1 VIETEHSLR
10 WTTRGDGGMFRGSQ
24 INPDKYRARTRMSV
38 TPRRLEEYQ
47 VTEQI
52 GFIGLGNMG
61 AAFATRLLMA
71 GEKLQICDIRAQAVA
86 QFAARGAVA
95 CASPRAVA
103 AAAEVVFM
111 SLPTPAVVEQV
122 ALDVAGAAGNRRLR
136 CLIDLSTTGPVMASS
151 LAEKLAEAGIVYVD
165 APVSGGVAGAV
176 AGTVVIMLA
185 CGDEIARTLTP
196 LLSLLGQVFHVGKRA
211 GQGQVTKLLN
221 NMLSAGALLLSGEVT
236 ALGAKAGVDADTMIA
251 VFNAGSGRNSA
262 TLDKYPKAILPG
274 TFNLGFTNALMLKD
288 LELCLQ
294 MAHDMGVAMPL
305 GVEIGREWRAATDV
319 TGAEADF
326 TTIVRRSEI
335 RAGVEVRSKP
345 AQPKT

>member
-1 VIETEHSLR
+1 
-10 WTTRGDGGMFRGSQ
+10 
-24 INPDKYRARTRMSV
+24 MSV
-38 TPRRLEEYQ
+38 TPRRLAEYQ

-61 AAFATRLLMA
+61 APFATRLLLA
-71 GEKLQICDIRAQAVA
+71 GERLHVCDVRTQTVA
-86 QFAARGAVA
+86 QLAACGAVA

-103 AAAEVVFM
+103 AAAEIVFM

-122 ALDVAGAAGNRRLR
+122 ALDAATAAGDRKLR
-136 CLIDLSTTGPVMASS
+136 CLIDLSTTGPTMASS
-151 LAEKLAEAGIVYVD
+151 LAQRLAEVGIVYVD

-176 AGTVVIMLA
+176 AGNVVIMLA
-185 CGDEIARTLTP
+185 CADEMARSLTP
-196 LLSLLGQVFHVGKRA
+196 LLSKLGRVFHLGGRA

-221 NMLSAGALLLSGEVT
+221 NVLSAGALLLSGEVA
-236 ALGAKAGVDADTMIA
+236 ALGVKAGVDADTMIA

-274 TFNLGFTNALMLKD
+274 TFDLGFTNALMLKD

-294 MAHDMGVAMPL
+294 MAHEMGVASPL
-305 GVEIGREWRAATDV
+305 SDEISREWRAAMEV

-326 TTIVRRSEI
+326 TTIVRRSEL

>member
-1 VIETEHSLR
+1 
-10 WTTRGDGGMFRGSQ
+10 M
-24 INPDKYRARTRMSV
+24 
-38 TPRRLEEYQ
+38 
-47 VTEQI
+47 TEQV

-61 AAFATRLLMA
+61 AAFATRLLSA
-71 GEKLQICDIRAQAVA
+71 GKALQICDVRADAVA
-86 QFAARGAVA
+86 RFAARGAVA
-95 CASPRAVA
+95 RASPRAVA

-122 ALDVAGAAGNRRLR
+122 ALDASSAASDRKLR
-136 CLIDLSTTGPVMASS
+136 CLIDLSTTGPVMARS
-151 LAEKLAEAGIVYVD
+151 LAGRLAELGIVYVD

-185 CGDEIARTLTP
+185 CSDEIAKSLTP
-196 LLSLLGQVFHVGKRA
+196 LLSILGRVFHVGRSA
-211 GQGQVTKLLN
+211 GHGQVTKVLN
-221 NMLSAGALLLSGEVT
+221 NMLSAGALLLSGEVA

-274 TFNLGFTNALMLKD
+274 TFSLGFTNALMLKD
-288 LELCLQ
+288 VELCLQ
-294 MAHDMGVAMPL
+294 MAHDMGVAMPI
-305 GVEIGREWRAATDV
+305 GDEIRREWRAAMEI

-326 TTIVRRSEI
+326 TTIVRKSEL
-335 RAGVEVRSKP
+335 RAGVEVRSRP

>member
-1 VIETEHSLR
+1 
-10 WTTRGDGGMFRGSQ
+10 
-24 INPDKYRARTRMSV
+24 MSE

-47 VTEQI
+47 VTEHI

-71 GEKLQICDIRAQAVA
+71 GERLQICDLRAEAIARFTA
-86 QFAARGAVA
+86 QGAVA

-103 AAAEVVFM
+103 AAAEIVFM

-122 ALDVAGAAGNRRLR
+122 ALDAASAAGERKLR
-136 CLIDLSTTGPVMASS
+136 FLIDLSTTGPAMART
-151 LAEKLAEAGIVYVD
+151 LAERLAKVGVVYVD

-185 CGDEIARTLTP
+185 CGDEMAKSLTP
-196 LLSLLGQVFHVGKRA
+196 LLSLLGRVFHVGTHA

-221 NMLSAGALLLSGEVT
+221 NVLSAGALLLSGEVT

-288 LELCLQ
+288 VELCLQ
-294 MAHDMGVAMPL
+294 MARDMGVAMPL
-305 GVEIGREWRAATDV
+305 SDEIRREWRAATELS
-319 TGAEADF
+319 GAEADF
-326 TTIVRRSEI
+326 TTIVRRSET
-335 RAGVEVRSKP
+335 RAGVEVRSKL
-345 AQPKT
+345 ARPKT

>member
-1 VIETEHSLR
+1 L
-10 WTTRGDGGMFRGSQ
+10 
-24 INPDKYRARTRMSV
+24 
-38 TPRRLEEYQ
+38 
-47 VTEQI
+47 TEQI

-71 GEKLQICDIRAQAVA
+71 GERLQICDLRAQAVA
-86 QFAARGAVA
+86 RFTAQGAVA

-103 AAAEVVFM
+103 AAAETIFM

-122 ALDVAGAAGNRRLR
+122 AMDAASAAGKRKLR
-136 CLIDLSTTGPVMASS
+136 CLVDLSTTGPVMART
-151 LAEKLAEAGIVYVD
+151 LAERLAKVGVVYVD

-185 CGDEIARTLTP
+185 CGDEMARSLTP
-196 LLSLLGQVFHVGKRA
+196 LLSLLGRVFHVGTHA

-221 NMLSAGALLLSGEVT
+221 NVLSAGALLLSGEVT

-288 LELCLQ
+288 VELCLQ
-294 MAHDMGVAMPL
+294 MAHDIGVAMPISD
-305 GVEIGREWRAATDV
+305 EIRREWRAATELS
-319 TGAEADF
+319 GAEADF

-335 RAGVEVRSKP
+335 RAGVEVRSKL
-345 AQPKT
+345 ARPKT

>member
-1 VIETEHSLR
+1 
-10 WTTRGDGGMFRGSQ
+10 
-24 INPDKYRARTRMSV
+24 MSV
-38 TPRRLEEYQ
+38 TSRWLDEYQ

-61 AAFATRLLMA
+61 AAFAMRLLA
-71 GEKLQICDIRAQAVA
+71 GGERLQVCDVRAQTVA
-86 QFAARGAVA
+86 RFAARGAVV

-103 AAAEVVFM
+103 AAAEIVFM

-122 ALDVAGAAGNRRLR
+122 ALNASTAADDRKLR
-136 CLIDLSTTGPVMASS
+136 CLIDLSTTGPAMASTLAQR
-151 LAEKLAEAGIVYVD
+151 LAEVGIIYVD

-185 CGDEIARTLTP
+185 CADEMASSLTP
-196 LLSLLGQVFHVGKRA
+196 LLSKLGRVFHVGERA

-221 NMLSAGALLLSGEVT
+221 NVLSAGALLLSGEVA

-274 TFNLGFTNALMLKD
+274 TFNLGFTNALMFKD
-288 LELCLQ
+288 LELYQQ
-294 MAHDMGVAMPL
+294 MAHDMGVASPL
-305 GVEIGREWRAATDV
+305 GDEIRREWRAAMQV

-326 TTIVRRSEI
+326 TTIVRRGEL

-345 AQPKT
+345 VRPKT

>member
-1 VIETEHSLR
+1 MNADAR
-10 WTTRGDGGMFRGSQ
+10 NTRP
-24 INPDKYRARTRMSV
+24 I
-38 TPRRLEEYQ
+38 EEYQ
-47 VTEQI
+47 MTEQI

-71 GEKLQICDIRAQAVA
+71 GKRLRICDVRAEAVTRFPA
-86 QFAARGAVA
+86 PSAVA

-103 AAAEVVFM
+103 SAAEVVFM

-122 ALDVAGAAGNRRLR
+122 ALDVASAAGDRKLR
-136 CLIDLSTTGPVMASS
+136 CLIDLSTTGPAMART
-151 LAEKLAEAGIVYVD
+151 LAERLAEVGVVYVD

-185 CGDEIARTLTP
+185 CTDEMARSLTP
-196 LLSLLGQVFHVGKRA
+196 LLSLLGRVFHVGERA

-221 NMLSAGALLLSGEVT
+221 NLLSAGALLLSGEVA
-236 ALGAKAGVDADTMIA
+236 ALGVKAGIDADTMIA

-288 LELCLQ
+288 VELCLQ
-294 MAHDMGVAMPL
+294 LAHDIGVAMPV
-305 GVEIGREWRAATDV
+305 GDEIRREWRAATEV
-319 TGAEADF
+319 TGAQADF

-335 RAGVEVRSKP
+335 RAGVEVRSKL

>member
-1 VIETEHSLR
+1 
-10 WTTRGDGGMFRGSQ
+10 
-24 INPDKYRARTRMSV
+24 
-38 TPRRLEEYQ
+38 

-71 GEKLQICDIRAQAVA
+71 GERLQICDLRAQAMARFTA
-86 QFAARGAVA
+86 QGAVA

-103 AAAEVVFM
+103 AAAGIVFM
-111 SLPTPAVVEQV
+111 SLPTPLVVEQV
-122 ALDVAGAAGNRRLR
+122 ALDAASASGERKLR
-136 CLIDLSTTGPVMASS
+136 CLIDLSTTGPVMART
-151 LAEKLAEAGIVYVD
+151 LAERLAKVGVVYVD

-185 CGDEIARTLTP
+185 CGDEMARSLTP
-196 LLSLLGQVFHVGKRA
+196 LLSLLGRVFHVGTHA

-221 NMLSAGALLLSGEVT
+221 NVLSAGALLLSGEVT

-288 LELCLQ
+288 VELCLQ

-305 GVEIGREWRAATDV
+305 SDEIGREWRAATELS
-319 TGAEADF
+319 GAEADF

-335 RAGVEVRSKP
+335 RAGV
-345 AQPKT
+345 